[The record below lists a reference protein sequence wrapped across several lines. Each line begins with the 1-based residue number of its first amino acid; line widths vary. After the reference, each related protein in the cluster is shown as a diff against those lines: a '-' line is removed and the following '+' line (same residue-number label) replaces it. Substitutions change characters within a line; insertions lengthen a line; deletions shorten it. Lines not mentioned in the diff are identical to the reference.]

1 MKTAQINSQT
11 KASILLAFEQ
21 DKLEMLIHE
30 GKLHAADFNCLDK
43 TSKRSVWNMLLSA
56 AARTMQS

>member
-1 MKTAQINSQT
+1 MKTAQFNSQVEG
-11 KASILLAFEQ
+11 SIHLAFDQ

-56 AARTMQS
+56 AARRMPA

>member
-1 MKTAQINSQT
+1 MKTAQFNSQVEG
-11 KASILLAFEQ
+11 SIHLAFDQ
-21 DKLEMLIHE
+21 DKLQRLIHE

-56 AARTMQS
+56 AAKGMPA